1 MQKLLRFILLSLLL
15 LVSAAALAQRLTGVV
30 TDAKTRQPLPFA
42 NVRTADGKG
51 VQTDDEGR
59 RRTRR
64 KAGR

>member
-1 MQKLLRFILLSLLL
+1 MQKLLRFILLSFLL